1 MRPQHPS
8 GRPKQETKIKGSSIW
23 RIPLDGYLTPRL
35 REVNTDAIGF
45 VHEFD
50 RKDEE

>member
-8 GRPKQETKIKGSSIW
+8 GRPKRDQNVKGQTIW
-23 RIPLDGYLTPRL
+23 RVPLDGYVTPRL
-35 REVNTDAIGF
+35 RDNHTDAIGF